1 VAVVQLLVRLT
12 TEPGQTGQLVEALHS
27 VMRGAQRQGVCS
39 DTHVALDADDGR
51 VVWYFED
58 WADIEAFERHLR
70 SDRFARLLSVLEL
83 SAEPPRLEC
92 RLISESRGLDYLA
105 AVRGVPAWTV
115 DRRQG

>member
-1 VAVVQLLVRLT
+1 
-12 TEPGQTGQLVEALHS
+12 
-27 VMRGAQRQGVCS
+27 
-39 DTHVALDADDGR
+39 

-58 WADIEAFERHLR
+58 WTDVEAFERHLR

-105 AVRGVPAWTV
+105 AVRGVTAWTSTAARLRKLGPV
-115 DRRQG
+115 LTARVEG